1 MINPA
6 TNPRIAIKTI
16 CKQLHD
22 IFVNEVEDVAM
33 EVILPK
39 MYKLIEFY
47 GLTFK
52 EEDEELEIRDA
63 KLQWE
68 VEINSV
74 LCFKNFE
81 YFRGVCEHFINF
93 DKIWEAHNHWLL
105 NRDHNG

>member
-22 IFVNEVEDVAM
+22 IFIQDESGDLEA
-33 EVILPK
+33 ILPK
-39 MYKLIEFY
+39 MHKVIEFY
-47 GLTFK
+47 GLSFN
-52 EEDEELEIRDA
+52 EENEELEIMDA

-93 DKIWEAHNHWLL
+93 DKIWEANRNYLL
-105 NRDHNG
+105 NNHKNG

>member
-22 IFVNEVEDVAM
+22 IFVQDESGDM
-33 EVILPK
+33 EAILPK
-39 MYKLIEFY
+39 MHKVIEFY
-47 GLTFK
+47 GLSFK

-68 VEINSV
+68 EDINSV
-74 LCFKNFE
+74 LCFKNYE

-93 DKIWEAHNHWLL
+93 DKIWESHNHLL
-105 NRDHNG
+105 FNRDSNG